1 MDRAASTEETKIN
14 GKCTVDGE
22 AADSKE
28 EDLTGAN
35 LADDKGD
42 DFLDWFFTY
51 NSVESG
57 VMHMRNGSPNKV
69 IADLLNNFGFLSFV
83 QITVELGL
91 DFSSRMD
98 LESVDSVSQP
108 PVKASDI
115 ETPAEAYGVKV
126 PASTDGIKHN
136 DKANEVEPPVRTNDV
151 KSPIETCDVEAP
163 KAGDNA
169 PTDISSWGRKF
180 KFPTLIPPP

>member
-1 MDRAASTEETKIN
+1 MVTGETRRHSSIKESKSTCLKRKQLGHRRE
-14 GKCTVDGE
+14 KCIIVLY
-22 AADSKE
+22 K
-28 EDLTGAN
+28 
-35 LADDKGD
+35 
-42 DFLDWFFTY
+42 
-51 NSVESG
+51 
-57 VMHMRNGSPNKV
+57 R
-69 IADLLNNFGFLSFV
+69 GFLLDAGFGKIGHCIHGN
-83 QITVELGL
+83 QTWITVELGL

-98 LESVDSVSQP
+98 LESVDTVSQP

-115 ETPAEAYGVKV
+115 ETPAEADGVKV

-136 DKANEVEPPVRTNDV
+136 DKANEVEPPVRTNDI
-151 KSPIETCDVEAP
+151 KSPIETYDVEPP